1 MKELLAPASKKTP
14 EEEALEAVQLSRL
27 SAGPGIAPQT
37 GPPKREVEVD
47 TPATVPA
54 IASPAASSS
63 QPSPP
68 PDPPIEVEPD
78 YVATG
83 DGYFY
88 IRNVDGS
95 FQPQAYYQ
103 GPDGRYWPYEG

>member
-27 SAGPGIAPQT
+27 SAGPGIAAQAGPSET
-37 GPPKREVEVD
+37 EHTETVSGDGPPSSG
-47 TPATVPA
+47 P
-54 IASPAASSS
+54 PAAG
-63 QPSPP
+63 PP
-68 PDPPIEVEPD
+68 EGEAKPD

-83 DGYFY
+83 DGYYY